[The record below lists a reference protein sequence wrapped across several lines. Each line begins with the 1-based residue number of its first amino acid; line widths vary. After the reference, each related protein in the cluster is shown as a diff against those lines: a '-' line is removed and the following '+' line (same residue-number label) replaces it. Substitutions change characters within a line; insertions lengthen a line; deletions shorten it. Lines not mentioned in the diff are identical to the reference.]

1 MKNNMLRSIFLA
13 LFLTLTLAA
22 CQEERV
28 SIALADIEELMSQ
41 GSAPSYKAAE
51 KLAYD
56 TLKKL
61 KVDNSPAAIEERRTV
76 LRALIE
82 IKLKFRQD
90 PQAAVDLLK
99 QLAAIAGPEE
109 RYKIKLSMA
118 NLFENELGLT
128 TEAVFVLQEIIA
140 TAEKE
145 GRDDL
150 DENYYRLI
158 KDLFALRKYE
168 QCREAVHQLAL
179 KCPDSP
185 YLVRSRLIEANS
197 FFIQEEYHKAI
208 ALHRALLEEPL
219 TPEEQGTVYFEL
231 GSSYQMLNEQ
241 KEALGYYK
249 LALKGHKN
257 PKMVQN
263 HISYMQILLDNANVE
278 KQIRRSKLEQAYLER
293 ASPENEHEMRL
304 IR

>member
-1 MKNNMLRSIFLA
+1 MLRSLFLA

-61 KVDNSPAAIEERRTV
+61 KVDNRPAAIEERRTV

-109 RYKIKLSMA
+109 RYRIKL
-118 NLFENELGLT
+118 NIVDLFENELGLT
-128 TEAVFVLQEIIA
+128 TEAVFILHEIIA
-140 TAEKE
+140 IAEEE
-145 GRDDL
+145 GRADL
-150 DENYYRLI
+150 DANYYHLI

-168 QCREAVHQLAL
+168 QCREAVHQLSL
-179 KCPDSP
+179 KYPDSP

-208 ALHRALLEEPL
+208 ALHRALLDEPL

-231 GSSYQMLNEQ
+231 GSSYQMLSEQ
-241 KEALGYYK
+241 KEALNYYK

-257 PKMVQN
+257 PQMVQN

-278 KQIRRSKLEQAYLER
+278 KQLKRSRLEQAYLER

>member
-1 MKNNMLRSIFLA
+1 MKRLVPAFFLA
-13 LFLTLTLAA
+13 LALALNA

-28 SIALADIEELMSQ
+28 TLALTDIEELISR
-41 GSAPSYKAAE
+41 GSYKAAE

-61 KVDNSPAAIEERRTV
+61 KADNSPAALDERRTV
-76 LRALIE
+76 LRALVEIE
-82 IKLKFRQD
+82 LKFRQD
-90 PQAAVDLLK
+90 PKEAVSLLK

-109 RYKIKLSMA
+109 RYNVKLKMVD
-118 NLFENELGLT
+118 LFENELAMT
-128 TEAVFVLQEIIA
+128 TEAVFILHEIIA
-140 TAEKE
+140 TAETD
-145 GRDDL
+145 GRADL
-150 DENYYRLI
+150 DANYYRLI

-241 KEALGYYK
+241 KEALNYYK
-249 LALKGHKN
+249 QALKGHQN
-257 PKMVQN
+257 PQMVQN